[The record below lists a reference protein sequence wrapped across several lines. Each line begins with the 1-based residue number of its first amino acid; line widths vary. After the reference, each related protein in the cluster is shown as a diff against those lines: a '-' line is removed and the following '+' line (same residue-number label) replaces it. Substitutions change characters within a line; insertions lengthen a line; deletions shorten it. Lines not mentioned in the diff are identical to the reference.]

1 MTHVTYKLTTKNRD
15 QLRNPTL
22 ANPIWVLKAGK
33 TSCSQ
38 FTAEFDRLHAVDPAS
53 GKSKL

>member
-1 MTHVTYKLTTKNRD
+1 MTHVTYKLTAKNRD